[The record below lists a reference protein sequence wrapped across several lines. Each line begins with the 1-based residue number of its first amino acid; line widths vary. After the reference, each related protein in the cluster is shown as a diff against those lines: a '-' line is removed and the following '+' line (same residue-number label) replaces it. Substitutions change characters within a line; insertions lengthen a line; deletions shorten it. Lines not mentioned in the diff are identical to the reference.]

1 MHLDGLQKSSNI
13 EAFGS
18 ETDAFDLEV
27 TPVIDEIQGM
37 LDTLEIDLYDN
48 VDDIQAGLG
57 AATASIESLKSET
70 ASWYKD
76 VLSYENKEIDLRTN
90 RNLATLGIFLISIV
104 TALAGFCGILAMR
117 LSKKC
122 GKIHRLV
129 SFSGFCC
136 AVFGCIS
143 LVLAFITL
151 TASFVWSDA
160 CEIMTIL
167 TSDFEPLLGETIA
180 QGANA
185 IFNDTNLAVAFNL
198 SNKIEFQSKFD
209 DGLSIIE
216 GVNISEQFEMVT
228 TPLHDV
234 HGSLGSIS
242 GTALGAFNDLL
253 DTPICPFSAD
263 QYDESNIRQ
272 PWIANVK
279 KSLT

>member
-1 MHLDGLQKSSNI
+1 MATTWSFLHASNLIEDLQAFLGLSEEPLVNIEGIVQVAADEALDIFNGTGYVTDTARSILSAFKDFESMHLDGLQKSSNI

-18 ETDAFDLEV
+18 ATDAFDLKV

-57 AATASIESLKSET
+57 AATASIESLKNET

-104 TALAGFCGILAMR
+104 TAFAGFCGILAMR

-167 TSDFEPLLGETIA
+167 TSDFEPLLGKYHCFFSFFNPTFL
-180 QGANA
+180 
-185 IFNDTNLAVAFNL
+185 IF
-198 SNKIEFQSKFD
+198 
-209 DGLSIIE
+209 
-216 GVNISEQFEMVT
+216 
-228 TPLHDV
+228 
-234 HGSLGSIS
+234 
-242 GTALGAFNDLL
+242 LL
-253 DTPICPFSAD
+253 
-263 QYDESNIRQ
+263 
-272 PWIANVK
+272 
-279 KSLT
+279 